1 MTHVEDSKVGA
12 AYIHAC
18 SPCIMTRRF
27 SDRGLHERELTDMQE
42 SVVSIRLM
50 PFLLFTYPVTKSL
63 QALSRGF
70 GEKKLSSEED
80 SVVYQE
86 KISRLS
92 EAYKR

>member
-1 MTHVEDSKVGA
+1 
-12 AYIHAC
+12 
-18 SPCIMTRRF
+18 MTREF

-42 SVVSIRLM
+42 PVVSVRLM
-50 PFLLFTYPVTKSL
+50 PFLLFTYPVTRSL

-70 GEKKLSSEED
+70 GEKNLSSKED

-86 KISRLS
+86 TIFRLS